1 MIKYSVEKYDQM
13 ISEIRNQLATN
24 SLSEVD
30 SDVDTDSITRLLNEL
45 GIGGASDKEVKLVLW
60 NDHVNDMMS
69 VIVALYEVCKLSNE
83 DCVRVMLE
91 AHEKGK
97 AVVKTGSFD
106 ELNTMKHGLNDRNL
120 EATIEE

>member
-1 MIKYSVEKYDQM
+1 MKYSVDKYNEM
-13 ISEIRNQLATN
+13 LFNIKNQLGED
-24 SLSEVD
+24 SLAD
-30 SDVDTDSITRLLNEL
+30 TDVDTGSITKVLNEL
-45 GIGGASDKEVKLVLW
+45 GIRGSNDIEVKLILW
-60 NDHVNDMMS
+60 NDHVNDMIS

-83 DCVRVMLE
+83 RCMEVMME

-106 ELNTMKHGLNDRNL
+106 EIATMKQGLNDRNL

>member
-1 MIKYSVEKYDQM
+1 MMKYSVDKYNEM
-13 ISEIRNQLATN
+13 INDVRNGLSNN
-24 SLSEVD
+24 SLAD
-30 SDVDTDSITRLLNEL
+30 ADVDTDSITKLLNEL
-45 GIGGASDKEVKLVLW
+45 GISGSDDKEVKLILW

-83 DCVRVMLE
+83 DCMRVMME

-97 AVVKTGSFD
+97 AVVKTGSKE
-106 ELNTMKHGLNDRNL
+106 ELSIMKTGLNDRNL